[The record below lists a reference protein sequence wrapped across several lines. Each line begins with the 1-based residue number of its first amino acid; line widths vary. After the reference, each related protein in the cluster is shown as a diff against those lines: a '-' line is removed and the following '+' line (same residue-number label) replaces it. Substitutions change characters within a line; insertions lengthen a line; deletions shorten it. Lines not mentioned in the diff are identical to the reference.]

1 MNTKYT
7 IGLLNAS
14 EGIEELRDTVLHLFI
29 TDK

>member
-1 MNTKYT
+1 MDTKYT

-14 EGIEELRDTVLHLFI
+14 EGIEELRYTVLHLFI

>member
-1 MNTKYT
+1 MDTKYT

-14 EGIEELRDTVLHLFI
+14 EGIDELRDTVFHLFI